1 MLIENGDDV
10 GAEIAHE
17 VPVSVARPPIH
28 QLPPTPARQGPVRT
42 RPYEAPY
49 FFPTPGSLEA
59 IGYVEKVREE
69 RRSALTHPDAKLARN
84 KKDLKRS
91 GSTISSLEKDGT
103 AGTSKLRGEGSQDQ
117 TTEDNG
123 RKRPKNSEK
132 GSRDR
137 NTSPSSS
144 TPFDEFGVQA
154 GTPNKL
160 RKLSTPP
167 QFLPFSDTALT
178 PTTPPHPQP
187 RRQGSRGIM
196 RILGKH

>member
-1 MLIENGDDV
+1 VD
-10 GAEIAHE
+10 AEIVHE
-17 VPVSVARPPIH
+17 EPVSITRSPVPQP
-28 QLPPTPARQGPVRT
+28 PPTPARQGPVRT

-69 RRSALTHPDAKLARN
+69 RRSALTHPDARPARN

-103 AGTSKLRGEGSQDQ
+103 AGTPQLRGEGSQDQ
-117 TTEDNG
+117 ATEDNG

-132 GSRDR
+132 GSGDR

-160 RKLSTPP
+160 RKSSTPP
-167 QFLPFSDTALT
+167 QVSPFSDTALI
-178 PTTPPHPQP
+178 PTTPSRPQP

>member
-1 MLIENGDDV
+1 M
-10 GAEIAHE
+10 GAEIAYE
-17 VPVSVARPPIH
+17 GPVSVTRPPIH

-59 IGYVEKVREE
+59 IGYVDKVLEE

-84 KKDLKRS
+84 KKNLKRS
-91 GSTISSLEKDGT
+91 GSTISSLEKDRT
-103 AGTSKLRGEGSQDQ
+103 ASTPKLRGEGSQDQ
-117 TTEDNG
+117 ATEDSG

-132 GSRDR
+132 GSGDR

-160 RKLSTPP
+160 RKSSTPP
-167 QFLPFSDTALT
+167 RLLSLSDTALT